1 MADIPAIPDSLRDAL
16 RRKARLPAD
25 YYGDA
30 IGQVRAA
37 GFTVSGLASLDQVQD
52 VLDSLRDALAKGQSF
67 ASWKKSAL
75 ASGKDFGL
83 APHRLETIFRNNVQA
98 WYAAGQAEAI
108 RRNKD
113 AFPYLRYSAVGD
125 ARTRPAHMALDGLI
139 LPVDHPFWRTNY
151 PPCGHNCR
159 CTVIPMTEKAAL
171 AAIGAAREEGR
182 VIDQV
187 PADAAPPPPGW
198 DYDRLQ
204 IPPANPQDKA
214 RWHWSERDQTWK
226 PVRRA
231 PLEGL
236 ERAVERRQA
245 VCVPR
250 MFARDRSLSLWC
262 HGDGVEVLRRY
273 GTSLRRSEP
282 MPDPQRLAQTLDL
295 PQGMKPEEY
304 IAAFMAEFG
313 SGAKGTVLH
322 ESLPGITLAV
332 SRAIFTRHGGGSKLT
347 KEGRNLH
354 VRYLAHGI
362 KNPDEVWYVRE
373 SGAEKLYYLARMN
386 AGNESIGVQA
396 VFQWDGRGWEP
407 VTGYQGRDAGYVEGR
422 AAWARKNGVLL
433 YRKE

>member
-30 IGQVRAA
+30 IGQIRAA

-67 ASWKKSAL
+67 GAWKKSAL

-204 IPPANPQDKA
+204 IPPPANPQDKA
-214 RWHWSERDQTWK
+214 RWRWSERDQTWK

-245 VCVPR
+245 VCVPK
-250 MFARDRSLSLWC
+250 MFARDRSHSLWC
-262 HGDGVEVLRRY
+262 HGVGVEVLQRY
-273 GTSLRRSEP
+273 GTSLRRDEP

-313 SGAKGTVLH
+313 SGAKGTILH

-332 SRAIFTRHGGGSKLT
+332 SRAIFEKQSGASKLM
-347 KEGRNLH
+347 KRDRHRN

-362 KNPDEVWYVRE
+362 KTPDEVWYVRD
-373 SGAEKLYYLARMN
+373 SGGTEALYYLSRLGATTRTE
-386 AGNESIGVQA
+386 GTLA
-396 VFQWDGRGWEP
+396 VFRWNGSTWEP
-407 VTGYQGRDAGYVEGR
+407 ATGYAASPAYVDEQR
-422 AAWARKNGVLL
+422 EWLKAVGVLL
-433 YRKE
+433 HRR